1 MSGGYK
7 PIEKVCNRCNTSFFG
22 VWNKSLC
29 IECETQGYDNICS
42 HCNIQYID
50 TQRYRSYC
58 LTCTENRVWQRGKRS
73 PDIGKKISES
83 KLKFFQTD
91 YGKDIAKSVGQQ
103 NSEKLKT
110 YYQTDAG
117 IETKK
122 RVGIKNSKILKQK
135 ILNNEFTPKITN
147 SFTHWDAVIEIDNEI
162 KKFRSSWE
170 ACLWFSNQHW
180 QYETIRIPYIDSNNE
195 SKTYIV
201 DFYDPINRILI
212 EVKPLSN
219 IKDNHY
225 KTSAAKQYCL
235 ENDIKFLII
244 SEDTIRD
251 YINETIFDG
260 QNKLQLNKCY
270 ATRKRT

>member
-1 MSGGYK
+1 MGGGYK
-7 PIEKVCNRCNTSFFG
+7 PIEKICNRCNTSFFG

-29 IECETQGYDNICS
+29 INCKTQGYDHICS

-58 LTCTENRVWQRGKRS
+58 LTCTKNRVWQRGKRS
-73 PDIGKKISES
+73 PDIVKKISES

-103 NSEKLKT
+103 
-110 YYQTDAG
+110 
-117 IETKK
+117 
-122 RVGIKNSKILKQK
+122 NSKILKQK

-180 QYETIRIPYIDSNNE
+180 QYETIRIPYIDNNNK

-235 ENDIKFLII
+235 ENNIEFLII
-244 SEDTIRD
+244 SEDSIRD

>member
-1 MSGGYK
+1 MAGGYK
-7 PIEKVCNRCNTSFFG
+7 PIEKICNRCNTSFFG
-22 VWNKSLC
+22 VWNKALC
-29 IECETQGYDNICS
+29 INCEIQGYDHICS

-50 TQRYRSYC
+50 IQRYRSYC
-58 LTCTENRVWQRGKRS
+58 LICTKNRVWQIGKRS
-73 PDIGKKISES
+73 IDIGKKISES

-91 YGKDIAKSVGQQ
+91 HGKDIAKSVGQQ
-103 NSEKLKT
+103 NSKKLKT

-117 IETKK
+117 ILTKK
-122 RVGIKNSKILKQK
+122 QTAVKNSKILKQK

-147 SFTHWDAVIEIDNEI
+147 SFTHWDAIIEIDNEI

-180 QYETIRIPYIDSNNE
+180 QYETIRILYNDKNNE

-201 DFYDPINRILI
+201 DFYDPIDRILI

-219 IKDNHY
+219 IKDNYY
-225 KTSAAKQYCL
+225 KTTAAKQYCL
-235 ENDIKFLII
+235 ENNIQFLII
-244 SEDTIRD
+244 SEDTIQN
-251 YINETIFDG
+251 YIDETKFIG
-260 QNKLQLNKCY
+260 KNKLQLDKCY